1 MKLTSLLQIF
11 IFLLCTPALV
21 FAQDE
26 EDQVQENGTSL
37 DYEYRVRTTHIQ
49 DSIYILEG
57 KGGNVAVQI
66 GKDGVLVVDSQ
77 FEASAPHILN
87 AILRLS
93 TQNVRL
99 LINTHHHGDHI
110 GGNAVLKD
118 MGAIAIAQRNNRNRI
133 MEDLMKQERQM
144 MEDSLN
150 VLMEQFRNKG
160 ASEEEVERMAK
171 EASADIE
178 INISENPLAQN
189 ITFGENMTLYYNEDN
204 IVLTHVHNAH
214 TDGDAIVYF
223 TKANVMHT
231 GDAFISGKY
240 PFIDLENGGT
250 TAGYMEGLSKIIMMA
265 DDDVKIIPGHGKLAT
280 LDDVKYTQ
288 RMLEFLTSRIE
299 FYYLSGKTLE
309 QILAEREFTKEFDD
323 KGFGN
328 GFINREKIIT
338 TLYQDV
344 ERKYKGKRSK
354 N

>member
-1 MKLTSLLQIF
+1 DENTTLTESRILVISKKTPRKFLEETTCVVSDKRTHLIVRKDTLPLSYFTIVCLVCSCSFITFGIDQKLYYMKLTSLLQIF

-160 ASEEEVERMAK
+160 ASEEEVERMA
-171 EASADIE
+171 
-178 INISENPLAQN
+178 
-189 ITFGENMTLYYNEDN
+189 
-204 IVLTHVHNAH
+204 
-214 TDGDAIVYF
+214 
-223 TKANVMHT
+223 
-231 GDAFISGKY
+231 
-240 PFIDLENGGT
+240 
-250 TAGYMEGLSKIIMMA
+250 
-265 DDDVKIIPGHGKLAT
+265 
-280 LDDVKYTQ
+280 
-288 RMLEFLTSRIE
+288 
-299 FYYLSGKTLE
+299 
-309 QILAEREFTKEFDD
+309 
-323 KGFGN
+323 
-328 GFINREKIIT
+328 
-338 TLYQDV
+338 
-344 ERKYKGKRSK
+344 
-354 N
+354 